1 MDQRFVVP
9 TPTPPQT
16 PDAGGNKKDKKAFEI
31 ALADLTSLT
40 PLQKKI
46 IEQRY
51 LILLGEFERRA
62 FFYALLF
69 HTCRVL
75 VTIGSLIVPALLSIQ
90 YTDTSSTS
98 TSMTNPDD
106 FAYQIYWATWVVS
119 LLVTTSNGIFTLFKV
134 DKKYYLL
141 HSTLEQLRS
150 EGWQYLELSGR
161 FSGFYTP
168 KEPATHLNQFLFF
181 CHRIEKI
188 KMHQVQ
194 EEYWKLE
201 ESSHQTKESST
212 TTVAAATATG
222 REHSIT
228 NSVLGDDP
236 VPAVANRQARLPTFL
251 TDGLIPPT
259 PLNPALQQLL
269 QVLTVDGGQAQV
281 QNQQQQKPANE
292 AKPEVPVRSKV
303 STTSTAEAGLLRQAP
318 GALPKTES
326 AVRMGAEVP
335 APAVEPKSQASE
347 DA

>member
-1 MDQRFVVP
+1 MEA
-9 TPTPPQT
+9 TS
-16 PDAGGNKKDKKAFEI
+16 DAANTLLEPSKKDKRAFEI
-31 ALADLTSLT
+31 ALTDLKSLT
-40 PLQKKI
+40 PLQKRI

-51 LILLGEFERRA
+51 LALLSEFERRTM
-62 FFYALLF
+62 FYAVLF

-90 YTDTSSTS
+90 YTDTSTTTTS
-98 TSMTNPDD
+98 ITNPEN

-168 KEPATHLNQFLFF
+168 KEKASHVNQFLFF

-201 ESSHQTKESST
+201 ESSQSKESA
-212 TTVAAATATG
+212 TTVATATAAA
-222 REHSIT
+222 REHSVT
-228 NSVLGDDP
+228 NSVLGDES
-236 VPAVANRQARLPTFL
+236 VAAPTTVNRQARLPTFL

-281 QNQQQQKPANE
+281 QTQHQQKQANE
-292 AKPEVPVRSKV
+292 SRPEVSVRPKV
-303 STTSTAEAGLLRQAP
+303 SGTSAAETSLLRQAQ
-318 GALPKTES
+318 GVLPKTES

-335 APAVEPKSQASE
+335 APAVESKSQASE

>member
-1 MDQRFVVP
+1 MQTRTVDPAAQVP
-9 TPTPPQT
+9 PT
-16 PDAGGNKKDKKAFEI
+16 KKDKRAFEI
-31 ALADLTSLT
+31 ALTDLTSLS

-51 LILLGEFERRA
+51 LLLLGEFERRA
-62 FFYALLF
+62 LFYAILF

-90 YTDTSSTS
+90 YTDTTTS
-98 TSMTNPDD
+98 TSMANPED

-168 KEPATHLNQFLFF
+168 KETPTHTNQFLFF
-181 CHRIEKI
+181 CHRVEKI

-201 ESSHQTKESST
+201 ESSHQNKESST
-212 TTVAAATATG
+212 TTVATAVAA
-222 REHSIT
+222 REPALT
-228 NSVLGDDP
+228 NSVLNDET
-236 VPAVANRQARLPTFL
+236 VPAPALANRQARLPTFL

-259 PLNPALQQLL
+259 PLNPTLQQLL
-269 QVLTVDGGQAQV
+269 QVLTVDGGQAQ
-281 QNQQQQKPANE
+281 NQQQQKSTTE
-292 AKPEVPVRSKV
+292 SKSEVPVRSKV
-303 STTSTAEAGLLRQAP
+303 QGTAAAENSLLRQAQ
-318 GALPKTES
+318 GSLPKTES
-326 AVRMGAEVP
+326 TYRMGAEVS
-335 APAVEPKSQASE
+335 APAVESRPQTSE
-347 DA
+347 NA

>member
-1 MDQRFVVP
+1 MQVRTVDPAAQVP
-9 TPTPPQT
+9 PT
-16 PDAGGNKKDKKAFEI
+16 KKDKRAFEI
-31 ALADLTSLT
+31 ALSDLTSLS

-51 LILLGEFERRA
+51 LLLLGEFERRA
-62 FFYALLF
+62 FFYAILF

-90 YTDTSSTS
+90 YTDTTTS
-98 TSMTNPDD
+98 TSMANPED

-168 KEPATHLNQFLFF
+168 KETPSHTNQFLFF
-181 CHRIEKI
+181 CHRVEKI

-201 ESSHQTKESST
+201 ESSHQNKESST
-212 TTVAAATATG
+212 TVATAAT
-222 REHSIT
+222 RDQS
-228 NSVLGDDP
+228 NPVLADEP
-236 VPAVANRQARLPTFL
+236 AQVPTNRQIRLPTFL

-259 PLNPALQQLL
+259 PLNPTLQQLL

-281 QNQQQQKPANE
+281 QNQQQQKSA
-292 AKPEVPVRSKV
+292 ADSKSEVPVRSKV
-303 STTSTAEAGLLRQAP
+303 PGTTTTENSLLRQAQ
-318 GALPKTES
+318 GLLPKTES
-326 AVRMGAEVP
+326 TYRMGTEVS
-335 APAVEPKSQASE
+335 APAVESKPQTSE
-347 DA
+347 NA